1 MNKQEVNIYKT
12 KAALGKARARVA
24 KNLPSDPRRA
34 KEVVDSLKRIIDK
47 SVGYVEVERVEEEN
61 RKATKLGFE
70 VRNKIADFYYQKDV
84 SITFPG
90 KEDYVMVRGKDG
102 VKTKMVKH
110 VLVLTLRE
118 AYSEFTKDNGDIEL
132 SLYTFS
138 KQRPLNVLS
147 SVTVCQK
154 MFVCAIIMQM

>member
-24 KNLPSDPRRA
+24 KALPSDPHRA

-61 RKATKLGFE
+61 SKATKLGFE
-70 VRNKIADFYYQKDV
+70 VRNKIADFYYRKDV

-90 KEDYVMVRGKDG
+90 KDYVMVRGKDG

-118 AYSEFTKDNGDIEL
+118 AYSEFT
-132 SLYTFS
+132 
-138 KQRPLNVLS
+138 
-147 SVTVCQK
+147 
-154 MFVCAIIMQM
+154 